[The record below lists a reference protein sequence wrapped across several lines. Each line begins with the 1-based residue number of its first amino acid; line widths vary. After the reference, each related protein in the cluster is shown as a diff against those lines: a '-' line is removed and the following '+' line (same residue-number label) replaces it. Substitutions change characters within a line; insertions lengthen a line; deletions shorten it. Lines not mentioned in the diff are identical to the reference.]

1 MQKKLINVIPFQML
15 KEQNILLLP
24 KDFLGLEESE
34 TLDTFQIPENT
45 SVVRGSPELPNS
57 PLRVYKARPS
67 WRRQSHLLHSHL
79 QHLNNG
85 FPQCVGPAG
94 GGRPRGRSSG
104 SPRPQEAPL
113 RIRRIR
119 LIRRIR
125 PRRIWLRRLWGL
137 RRLRPWISLSVL
149 RLLLRIDTMLKEQ
162 NILLLP
168 KDFLGLE
175 ESETLKTTEFIYFND
190 PCKVIQ
196 IKSDCFTS
204 NFDYFQY
211 PEHASPGW
219 GSPELPNSPL
229 RVYKARPS
237 WRRQSQLCI
246 RTCNISTMVLED
258 VRFLISDYVYGYI

>member
-1 MQKKLINVIPFQML
+1 MDKKLMTVIPFQML
-15 KEQNILLLP
+15 KEHNICLLP
-24 KDFLGLEESE
+24 EEFLGLGVKGPTAES
-34 TLDTFQIPENT
+34 T
-45 SVVRGSPELPNS
+45 
-57 PLRVYKARPS
+57 
-67 WRRQSHLLHSHL
+67 LHSHL

-125 PRRIWLRRLWGL
+125 RIRPRRIWLRRLWGL

-149 RLLLRIDTMLKEQ
+149 RLLLWIDKMLKEQ

-175 ESETLKTTEFIYFND
+175 ESETLKATEFIYFND
-190 PCKVIQ
+190 
-196 IKSDCFTS
+196 
-204 NFDYFQY
+204 
-211 PEHASPGW
+211 
-219 GSPELPNSPL
+219 L
-229 RVYKARPS
+229 
-237 WRRQSQLCI
+237 
-246 RTCNISTMVLED
+246 
-258 VRFLISDYVYGYI
+258 

>member
-1 MQKKLINVIPFQML
+1 MCQTISMSNRTNSLPSFLLSEDILKLLVLRF
-15 KEQNILLLP
+15 
-24 KDFLGLEESE
+24 GCSTAES
-34 TLDTFQIPENT
+34 T
-45 SVVRGSPELPNS
+45 
-57 PLRVYKARPS
+57 
-67 WRRQSHLLHSHL
+67 LHSHL

-125 PRRIWLRRLWGL
+125 RIRPRRIWLRRLWGL

-149 RLLLRIDTMLKEQ
+149 RLLLWIDKMLKEQ

-175 ESETLKTTEFIYFND
+175 ESETLKATEFIYFND
-190 PCKVIQ
+190 SCKVIQ
-196 IKSDCFTS
+196 IKSDRFTS
-204 NFDYFQY
+204 NYVMYDYYRGIVWHTKRGRLRPFLDIRKY
-211 PEHASPGW
+211 TAPEVPLPRSCTMNHHKSAFERFCSIHAP
-219 GSPELPNSPL
+219 
-229 RVYKARPS
+229 
-237 WRRQSQLCI
+237 
-246 RTCNISTMVLED
+246 
-258 VRFLISDYVYGYI
+258 